1 MRKTLT
7 LLGVFMLTTTFAIA
21 QGFGGGQE
29 FGSGKKYDPVQWS
42 GEVEKIS
49 ETTYILHYDA
59 KIQDKWHVYSQFTPE
74 DGPIPL
80 HFEFL
85 PETGATYTL
94 DGKATES
101 PTHREYSDI
110 FEVDEVF
117 WEDTARL
124 SQKIQLTDASTTII
138 KSIVK
143 HQSCIENGVCI
154 NQEFYIV
161 HDLGKQKVL
170 AFTNYNAFEKYGVD
184 IKNTIGD
191 SRSIGEDGRIVLEDD
206 EYSEVV
212 ENDEDEN
219 KGPPVVGGDNE
230 ADTIQNNEEKKSHW
244 LIFLGTLLAGL
255 LVTFTPCVFP
265 MIPMTISF
273 FIKQNENKSK
283 GKFNALFYGFCIV
296 AIYVLISLPFHLFES
311 LNPNIFNA
319 ISTNV
324 YLNIFFFLIFVVF
337 AISFLGAFEINI
349 PNSWATKADK
359 ASSGGGL
366 LGVFFMA
373 LTLII
378 VSFSCTGPALGLV
391 LGSVL
396 STDGGA
402 TILTIAMLGFGLG
415 LAFPFVLFALFP
427 SWLTNLPK
435 SGGWLNT
442 VKVVFGLIE
451 LALAFKFLSNADL
464 VLQLH
469 LLERETFLAIWIAIS
484 AILTLYLLG
493 KIKTPHDDEGSKLSV
508 GRLLLAIASMW
519 FTLYLIPGLW
529 GAPLK
534 IISGFPP
541 PMEYSESPHGIGSS
555 GVVDAQFKDGL
566 PEGGHVLPNGI
577 LAFNDYEQGLA
588 YAKTVNKTVLIDFTG
603 HACVNCRKMEERV
616 WIEPSILDILK
627 NDVVLISLYVDD
639 RRKLPV
645 KDRYVS
651 EITGKRVQTIGDKWS
666 EFQTIRYKANAQ
678 PYYVLIDHD
687 ESNLN
692 TPVGYT
698 PDAEEY
704 KAWLKEGITR
714 FNNN

>member
-1 MRKTLT
+1 MMRKTLNILS
-7 LLGVFMLTTTFAIA
+7 LLILTVTVATA

-29 FGSGKKYDPVQWS
+29 FGSGKKYDPVKWS
-42 GEVEKIS
+42 GEVEKVS
-49 ETTYILHYDA
+49 DTEYVLHYDA
-59 KIQDKWHVYSQFTPE
+59 KIKDKWHVYSQFTPE

-85 PETGATYTL
+85 PESGATYTL
-94 DGKATES
+94 DGPAKES
-101 PTHREYSDI
+101 DTHREYSDI

-117 WEDTARL
+117 WEKTARL
-124 SQKIQLTDASTTII
+124 SQKIKLNDNTTSVI
-138 KSIVK
+138 KSIIK
-143 HQSCIENGVCI
+143 HQSCIEDGVCI

-161 HDLGKQKVL
+161 HDLAKNEVKT
-170 AFTNYNAFEKYGVD
+170 FTDYTAFEAYGG
-184 IKNTIGD
+184 T
-191 SRSIGEDGRIVLEDD
+191 STADG
-206 EYSEVV
+206 
-212 ENDEDEN
+212 N
-219 KGPPVVGGDNE
+219 KAPP
-230 ADTIQNNEEKKSHW
+230 EEKEDKGY
-244 LIFLGTLLAGL
+244 LIIFLGTLLAGL

-324 YLNIFFFLIFVVF
+324 YLNIFFFLVFVVF

-349 PNSWATKADK
+349 PNSWANKADK

-484 AILTLYLLG
+484 AVLTLYLLG
-493 KIKTPHDDEGSKLSV
+493 KIKTPHDDEGSRLSV
-508 GRLLLAIASMW
+508 GRLLLGITTLW

-534 IISGFPP
+534 LISGFPP
-541 PMEYSESPHGIGSS
+541 PMEYSESPNGIGNSS
-555 GVVDAQFKDGL
+555 VADIQFKDGL

-577 LAFNDYEQGLA
+577 LAFNDYEEGLA

-616 WIEPSILDILK
+616 WIEPAILDILK
-627 NDVVLISLYVDD
+627 NDIVLISLYVDD
-639 RRKLPV
+639 RRKLPEG
-645 KDRYVS
+645 DRYVS
-651 EITGKRVQTIGDKWS
+651 KITGKRVQTIGDKWS
-666 EFQTIRYKANAQ
+666 EFQTIRYQANAQ
-678 PYYVLIDHD
+678 PYYVLMDHD

-704 KAWLKEGITR
+704 RAWLKEGITR

>member
-1 MRKTLT
+1 MVRKTLNILT
-7 LLGVFMLTTTFAIA
+7 LLILTVTTATA
-21 QGFGGGQE
+21 QFGGGQE
-29 FGSGKKYDPVQWS
+29 FGSGKKYDPVKWS
-42 GEVEKIS
+42 GEVEKVS
-49 ETTYILHYDA
+49 DTEYILHYDA
-59 KIQDKWHVYSQFTPE
+59 EIEDKWHVYSQFTPE

-85 PETGATYTL
+85 PESDATYTL
-94 DGKATES
+94 DGKAVES
-101 PTHREYSDI
+101 PTHREYSDV

-117 WEDTARL
+117 WEETARL
-124 SQKIQLTDASTTII
+124 SQKVILTDVSTPFI
-138 KSIVK
+138 KSIIK
-143 HQSCIENGVCI
+143 HQSCIEDGVCI

-161 HDLGKQKVL
+161 HDLKNQKVKT
-170 AFTNYNAFEKYGVD
+170 FTNYTAFEDYGEAT
-184 IKNTIGD
+184 KT
-191 SRSIGEDGRIVLEDD
+191 
-206 EYSEVV
+206 
-212 ENDEDEN
+212 DEN
-219 KGPPVVGGDNE
+219 KGPPVEKGD
-230 ADTIQNNEEKKSHW
+230 NEEKKSYW

-493 KIKTPHDDEGSKLSV
+493 KIKTPHDDEGSRLSV
-508 GRLLLAIASMW
+508 GRLLLAISTLW

-534 IISGFPP
+534 LISGFPP

-555 GVVDAQFKDGL
+555 GVVDVQFKDGL

-639 RRKLPV
+639 RRKLPI

-678 PYYVLIDHD
+678 PYYVLMDHD

>member
-1 MRKTLT
+1 MRKTLNT
-7 LLGVFMLTTTFAIA
+7 ITILGLLILTITVATA

-29 FGSGKKYDPVQWS
+29 FGGGKKYDPVTWS
-42 GEVEKIS
+42 GEVEKVS
-49 ETTYILHYDA
+49 DTEYILHYDA

-80 HFEFL
+80 RFEFL
-85 PETGATYTL
+85 PENGATYTL
-94 DGKATES
+94 DGKAEES
-101 PTHREYSDI
+101 DTHREYSDI

-117 WEDTARL
+117 WEKTARI
-124 SQKIQLTDASTTII
+124 SQKIKLNDISKSII
-138 KSIVK
+138 KSIIK
-143 HQSCIENGVCI
+143 HQSCIEDGVCI
-154 NQEFYIV
+154 NQEFYVV
-161 HDLGKQKVL
+161 HDLAKKEVKT
-170 AFTNYNAFEKYGVD
+170 FTNYTAFEAYGGTS
-184 IKNTIGD
+184 KA
-191 SRSIGEDGRIVLEDD
+191 DD
-206 EYSEVV
+206 
-212 ENDEDEN
+212 N
-219 KGPPVVGGDNE
+219 KAPP
-230 ADTIQNNEEKKSHW
+230 EEKEDKGY
-244 LIFLGTLLAGL
+244 LIIFLGTLLAGL

-324 YLNIFFFLIFVVF
+324 YLNIFFFLVFVVF

-349 PNSWATKADK
+349 PNSWASKADK

-484 AILTLYLLG
+484 AVLTLYLFG
-493 KIKTPHDDEGSKLSV
+493 KIKTPHDDEGSRLSV
-508 GRLLLAIASMW
+508 GRLLLGITTLW

-534 IISGFPP
+534 LISGFPP

-555 GVVDAQFKDGL
+555 NVADIQFKDGL

-588 YAKTVNKTVLIDFTG
+588 YAKTVNKAVLIDFTG

-616 WIEPSILDILK
+616 WIEPAILDILK
-627 NDVVLISLYVDD
+627 NDIVLISLYVDD
-639 RRKLPV
+639 RRKLPEG
-645 KDRYVS
+645 DRYVS
-651 EITGKRVQTIGDKWS
+651 KITGKRVQTIGDKWS
-666 EFQTIRYKANAQ
+666 EFQTIRYQANAQ
-678 PYYVLIDHD
+678 PYYVLMDHN

-692 TPVGYT
+692 TPIGYT
-698 PDAEEY
+698 PDAEGY
-704 KAWLKEGITR
+704 RAWLKEGITR